1 MKKIM
6 LLMLVLSLLVSTTG
20 CSLSIRKEE
29 TEKRKKSDRTETEE
43 FVDETGDV
51 THDSTEDTNSAVP
64 TTVETAPPVILSGP
78 GNLPANLLH
87 GGLAAEYD
95 GYIYHVDQMIEGD
108 LCRTPIAGGP
118 SELLAQGSFRSI
130 NVNSGLIFSLLSYPG
145 PDLNLENGGICVMN
159 VDGSNV
165 KILKEGYFSQLVLYD
180 EYLYYAYDSGLYR
193 MKFDGSGEEL
203 LWKADIYES
212 FFITGGMIYAF
223 PYSESDNTTN
233 LSRMPL
239 DGSTDPELLVQDL
252 WGTVDVGVNELYY
265 ETRDNS
271 SSQFKYNT
279 VTGEKT
285 AFSNQTFD
293 NITPYA
299 DSLYYFWSGVRVDDA
314 DSGIYRMNPS
324 TGESILLLKVD
335 QIFSLNAAGG
345 KLFWTTNDDLRRV
358 TVSNLDCTDIQF
370 VELMPE

>member
-1 MKKIM
+1 
-6 LLMLVLSLLVSTTG
+6 
-20 CSLSIRKEE
+20 
-29 TEKRKKSDRTETEE
+29 
-43 FVDETGDV
+43 
-51 THDSTEDTNSAVP
+51 
-64 TTVETAPPVILSGP
+64 
-78 GNLPANLLH
+78 
-87 GGLAAEYD
+87 
-95 GYIYHVDQMIEGD
+95 MIEGD